1 MHLKTHHFASTLG
14 FPGSAGR
21 KRGSSLAA
29 EASSFSAH
37 PLVGNTGPGG
47 AREQVDSGAL
57 TAVKAGE
64 KTWSKFNYFR
74 DDLGNWRTVC
84 DFTKWNLSYC
94 QKVNSRCQRH
104 NIPCQ
109 GEDLFRSHEENQK
122 EKKKSTKTPANFTAV
137 CFHTR
142 CFWRADQCSLGNIS
156 WHIKIFTW
164 ITRDLWLRVQKT
176 HWC

>member
-1 MHLKTHHFASTLG
+1 MHLKTHYFASTLG
-14 FPGSAGR
+14 FPSSAGR
-21 KRGSSLAA
+21 KRGSSLAV

-37 PLVGNTGPGG
+37 PLVGNRGGPGG
-47 AREQVDSGAL
+47 CGCGAL

-122 EKKKSTKTPANFTAV
+122 EKKN
-137 CFHTR
+137 
-142 CFWRADQCSLGNIS
+142 Q
-156 WHIKIFTW
+156 
-164 ITRDLWLRVQKT
+164 QKPQQT
-176 HWC
+176 LQQSVFIQGVSEELTSVHLATFPGI